1 MTRTRSGALLAELH
15 AHTTWSDGVLPV
27 PALVDL
33 YGAHGFDVLCIT
45 DHVCRTESAADA
57 PNPVAAATF
66 DAYLAEIERE
76 AARAREQYGLL
87 VLPGLE
93 LSYNDPDPGQSAH
106 ALALGLRS
114 FVSVDAGID
123 EAIETA
129 VQAGAALVAAHPFD
143 DEPASH
149 PGRLTQRF
157 ARDPE
162 LSARVHRFELF
173 NRTQLFS
180 WVAKAGLPCVASGD
194 FHRLEHLRGWK
205 SVIPCARDEEAVI
218 AHLRSR
224 RPVFITE
231 VGAEPELAAA

>member
-1 MTRTRSGALLAELH
+1 MTRTRSSHLLAELH
-15 AHTTWSDGVLPV
+15 AHTTWSDGAFSV

-33 YGAHGFDVLCIT
+33 YGARGFDVLCVT
-45 DHVCRTESAADA
+45 DHVCRSLPGTPRGITRAG
-57 PNPVAAATF
+57 F

-76 AARAREQYGLL
+76 AERAREQFGLL
-87 VLPGLE
+87 VVPGLE
-93 LSYNDPDPGQSAH
+93 LTYDDPDPRLSAH

-114 FVSVDAGID
+114 FVSVDRGID

-143 DEPASH
+143 DEPASN

-162 LSARVHRFELF
+162 LAARVHRFELF
-173 NRTQLFS
+173 NRTQIFA
-180 WVAKAGLPCVASGD
+180 WVAQAGLPCVASGD
-194 FHRLEHLRGWK
+194 FHRLEHLHGWK
-205 SVIPCARDEEAVI
+205 SVVPCARDEEALV

-231 VGAEPELAAA
+231 VGATPERAAA

>member
-1 MTRTRSGALLAELH
+1 MARTRPSHLLAELH
-15 AHTTWSDGVLPV
+15 AHTTWSDGAFSV

-33 YGAHGFDVLCIT
+33 YGARGFDVLCVT
-45 DHVCRTESAADA
+45 DHVCRSLPGA
-57 PNPVAAATF
+57 PQGVTGARF

-76 AARAREQYGLL
+76 SERAREQYGLL
-87 VLPGLE
+87 VVPGLE
-93 LSYNDPDPGQSAH
+93 LTYNDPDPRLSAH
-106 ALALGLRS
+106 AVALGLRS
-114 FVSVDAGID
+114 FVSVDRGID

-143 DEPASH
+143 DEPASN

-162 LSARVHRFELF
+162 LAARVHRFELF
-173 NRTQLFS
+173 NRTQIFA
-180 WVAKAGLPCVASGD
+180 WVAQAGLPCVASGD
-194 FHRLEHLRGWK
+194 FHRLEHLHGWK
-205 SVIPCARDEEAVI
+205 SVVPCARDEEALV

-231 VGAEPELAAA
+231 VGAATERAAA

>member
-1 MTRTRSGALLAELH
+1 M
-15 AHTTWSDGVLPV
+15 

-33 YGAHGFDVLCIT
+33 YGAHGFDVLCVT
-45 DHVCRTESAADA
+45 DHVCNGRPTRES
-57 PNPVAAATF
+57 TRRSYRRR
-66 DAYLAEIERE
+66 YLAEIEPARPS
-76 AARAREQYGLL
+76 ARASTTACSSFPASSSPTTTPIRLR
-87 VLPGLE
+87 P
-93 LSYNDPDPGQSAH
+93 PTP
-106 ALALGLRS
+106 LAVGLRS
-114 FVSVDAGID
+114 FVSVDGGID
-123 EAIETA
+123 VAIETA

-143 DEPASH
+143 DEPASS

-194 FHRLEHLRGWK
+194 FHRLEHLGGWK
-205 SVIPCARDEEAVI
+205 SVVPCARDEEALV

-231 VGAEPELAAA
+231 VGAETVAIAA

>member
-1 MTRTRSGALLAELH
+1 M
-15 AHTTWSDGVLPV
+15 
-27 PALVDL
+27 
-33 YGAHGFDVLCIT
+33 
-45 DHVCRTESAADA
+45 
-57 PNPVAAATF
+57 
-66 DAYLAEIERE
+66 
-76 AARAREQYGLL
+76 
-87 VLPGLE
+87 PGLE
-93 LSYNDPDPGQSAH
+93 LSYNDPDPAPVGAR
-106 ALALGLRS
+106 AGARAPR
-114 FVSVDAGID
+114 FVSVDEGID
-123 EAIETA
+123 QAIETA

-143 DEPASH
+143 DEPAPH

-194 FHRLEHLRGWK
+194 FHRLEH
-205 SVIPCARDEEAVI
+205 CAAGRASSPARRDEEAVI

-231 VGAEPELAAA
+231 VGAETERAAA